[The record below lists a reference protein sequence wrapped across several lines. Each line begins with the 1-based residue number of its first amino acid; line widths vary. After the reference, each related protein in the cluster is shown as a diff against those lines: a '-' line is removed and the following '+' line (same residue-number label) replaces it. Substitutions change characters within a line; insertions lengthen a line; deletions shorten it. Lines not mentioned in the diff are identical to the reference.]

1 MFEDRRF
8 RLTRIWS
15 NSLIRIIA
23 PNFQGH
29 VINVSGWDDRDKEG
43 GFYKDY
49 FSQVSSYTVSNY
61 HGERGLSGIDNEI
74 YLDLT
79 ISPPRELINRFDV
92 CFNHTTL
99 EHIFDVR
106 KAFSTMCQISRDI
119 VLVIVPFSQ
128 VQHETESFKDF
139 WRFTPSCLRALYRE
153 NGLDV
158 IYEAESNYKRAAIYL
173 LFVGSKHPERWQG
186 VLPACDPIKE
196 AGHWIG
202 DSLINRTFYFLFKR
216 RRNNLKFWLR

>member
-8 RLTRIWS
+8 RLLRIWS
-15 NSLIRIIA
+15 NRHIRLLA
-23 PNFQGH
+23 PYFKGDT
-29 VINVSGWDDRDKEG
+29 INISGWDDRDKEG

-49 FSQVSSYTVSNY
+49 FSQASSYTVSNY
-61 HGERGLSGIDNEI
+61 LGERGLSGIDNEM

-79 ISPPRELINRFDV
+79 ISPPEELINSFDV

-106 KAFSTMCQISRDI
+106 KAFSVLCKLSRDI
-119 VLVIVPFSQ
+119 VFVVVPFSQ
-128 VQHETESFKDF
+128 TQHETESFKDF

-186 VLPACDPIKE
+186 VLPARDPIQE

-202 DSLINRTFYFLFKR
+202 DSVTKKTFYFLFKR
-216 RRNNLKFWLR
+216 GRN